1 MPLVVM
7 CGIPGS
13 GKTTRALA
21 LKAALED
28 RHKCRVVLVNEESLG
43 LKKEAAYMGT
53 IYSSIKKRIRKRS
66 PEVKFETE
74 KNLNNETVVIL
85 DSMNY
90 IKGYRYQM
98 YCSAR

>member
-1 MPLVVM
+1 MVVM
-7 CGIPGS
+7 CGIPVS

-66 PEVKFETE
+66 PEVSSNSKQRRTS
-74 KNLNNETVVIL
+74 TT
-85 DSMNY
+85 
-90 IKGYRYQM
+90 RQW
-98 YCSAR
+98 

>member
-1 MPLVVM
+1 M

-43 LKKEAAYMGT
+43 LKKEAAYMEKDQEKITRGQL
-53 IYSSIKKRIRKRS
+53 
-66 PEVKFETE
+66 KFETE
-74 KNLNNETVVIL
+74 KSLNNETVVIL